1 MTDNPWLPIDT
12 MPLSTVGTDVDVL
25 DGRRLYSGVEV
36 SGLRLEHE
44 VIASRRMDG
53 HKDISLGPT
62 EDFTLTHLNGTIRL
76 TRYAQWRPH
85 V

>member
-12 MPLSTVGTDVDVL
+12 MPLSTVGTEVDVM
-25 DGRRLYSGVEV
+25 DRRRLYSGVEV

-44 VIASRRMDG
+44 VIVSRQIDG
-53 HKDISLGPT
+53 AEDINLGPI
-62 EDFTLTHLNGTIRL
+62 EDFTLTHLAGTIRL
-76 TRYAQWRPH
+76 TTYAKWRPH